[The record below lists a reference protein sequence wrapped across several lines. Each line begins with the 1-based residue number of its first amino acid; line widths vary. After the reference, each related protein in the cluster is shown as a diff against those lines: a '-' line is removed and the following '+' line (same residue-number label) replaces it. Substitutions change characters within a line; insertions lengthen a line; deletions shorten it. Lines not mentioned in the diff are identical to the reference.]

1 MPKSPWATWGIG
13 STPEP
18 FCPLT
23 TTETLDQ
30 MQQEAPHGLSR
41 STQAE
46 TGRGRHRRND
56 HTKVSGYILF
66 LFFFFFFF
74 LFSPTALTCK
84 QAPGGAVVAASKYI
98 MCIRTERSR
107 EIHKSAITVG
117 GFNTPSSIT
126 ERTSRQKP
134 SKALEGLTEHD
145 HQLT

>member
-66 LFFFFFFF
+66 LFFFF
-74 LFSPTALTCK
+74 LLLIFSNSFDL
-84 QAPGGAVVAASKYI
+84 QAGPWWSCGSSFEIHNVHKD
-98 MCIRTERSR
+98 RTEQR
-107 EIHKSAITVG
+107 
-117 GFNTPSSIT
+117 NTQIRNYSGRLQHSF
-126 ERTSRQKP
+126 
-134 SKALEGLTEHD
+134 LNN
-145 HQLT
+145 